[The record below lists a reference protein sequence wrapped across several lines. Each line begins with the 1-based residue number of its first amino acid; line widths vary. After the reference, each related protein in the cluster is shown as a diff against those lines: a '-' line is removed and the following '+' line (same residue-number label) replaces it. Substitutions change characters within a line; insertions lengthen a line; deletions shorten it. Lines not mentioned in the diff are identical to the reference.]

1 MARLTWL
8 RRSSIVLAVL
18 MGGLGFRRASFA
30 SLKLRSW
37 TRVENDIM
45 CGVTALFTL
54 LKELLVM
61 YEKSLVL

>member
-8 RRSSIVLAVL
+8 RRSSMVLAVL
-18 MGGLGFRRASFA
+18 MGGLGLRRASLA

-45 CGVTALFTL
+45 CGVTALSTL
-54 LKELLVM
+54 LKGLLVR